1 LVADALS
8 TTVAVGF
15 AIALGW
21 TLGPTLGRWSTRHR
35 LARFLVGL
43 LTELRMLP
51 ILMALVPVVAAHSG
65 LPTCVVVGLIGG
77 ASRAAVVARWMS
89 HAEPYGRSGAE
100 LHGSAPRHPAG
111 RFRLRGAAGASML
124 AVTFE
129 IALLEGV
136 STFFADGRGVGL
148 GAALAQGRYAAV
160 FPLVVL
166 GAASTVLLE
175 RSPARLRRRAQ
186 V

>member
-8 TTVAVGF
+8 TTVAVAL

-21 TLGPTLGRWSTRHR
+21 ALGPTLGRWSTHHR

-51 ILMALVPVVAAHSG
+51 ILVALVPVLAARFG
-65 LPTCVVVGLIGG
+65 LPTCAVVGLIGG
-77 ASRAAVVARWMS
+77 ASRTAVVARWMS
-89 HAEPYGRSGAE
+89 HAEPHGQSGAE
-100 LHGSAPRHPAG
+100 SLGSAPRHSGG

-124 AVTFE
+124 EVTFE
-129 IALLEGV
+129 VALLEGV
-136 STFFADGRGVGL
+136 ATFFGDGRGAGL
-148 GAALAQGRYAAV
+148 GAELAQGRFAAV
-160 FPLVVL
+160 FPLVAL
-166 GAASTVLLE
+166 AAASTVLLD